1 MIPRKLVRLAS
12 LLRWYLFR
20 LTHKRGFILYQLD
33 DYKMYI
39 DVGEF
44 FTMFERMIGD
54 FEPNKRKLIRESLR
68 SGNTFVDIGVNKG
81 DYALLAASQVGPT
94 GKVIA
99 IEPEP
104 ENCSWIRRS
113 IEANGF
119 ANVELHEAAATE
131 IVGTSQLFLGKK
143 SGWHSLIEGVG
154 VTSNTIDVKTV
165 ALDDIGDG
173 ELNPQLIKIDVEG
186 VEHRVLDG
194 AKATVDRC
202 RPTFVLDL
210 HPHLGADIDSVE
222 EFFWSRDYHAFAL
235 SDLGTRLLRVP
246 RIPMD
251 LVFRPAESSTSA

>member
-1 MIPRKLVRLAS
+1 MIPRKLIRLTS

-20 LTHKRGFILYQLD
+20 LTHKRGFALYQLNG
-33 DYKMYI
+33 YKMYI

-44 FTMFERMIGD
+44 FTMFERLIGD
-54 FEPNKRKLIRESLR
+54 FEPNKRRFICESLS
-68 SGNTFVDIGVNKG
+68 SGSTFVDIGVNKG

-113 IEANGF
+113 IEANSF
-119 ANVELHEAAATE
+119 ANIELHEAAAAE
-131 IVGTSQLFLGKK
+131 IAGTAQLFLGKK

-154 VTSNTIDVKTV
+154 VSSNTIDVKTV

-173 ELNPQLIKIDVEG
+173 ELNPHLIKIDVEG

-202 RPTFVLDL
+202 RPTFVIDL

-222 EFFWSRDYHAFAL
+222 EFFRSRDYHAFAL
-235 SDLGTRLLRVP
+235 HDLGTCLSRVP
-246 RIPMD
+246 RIPME
-251 LVFRPAESSTSA
+251 VIFHPAES

>member
-1 MIPRKLVRLAS
+1 MIPRKLIRFTS

-20 LTHKRGFILYQLD
+20 LTHKRGFELYQLD
-33 DYKMYI
+33 GYKMYI

-44 FTMFERMIGD
+44 FTMFERLIGD
-54 FEPNKRKLIRESLR
+54 FEPHKRRFISESLH
-68 SGNTFVDIGVNKG
+68 SGSTFVDIGVNKG

-119 ANVELHEAAATE
+119 NNIELHEAAAAE
-131 IVGTSQLFLGKK
+131 IAGTTQLYLGKK

-154 VTSNTIDVKTV
+154 VSSKTIDVKTV

-173 ELNPQLIKIDVEG
+173 ELNPDLIKIDVEG

-194 AKATVDRC
+194 AKATVGRC
-202 RPTFVLDL
+202 RPTFVIDL
-210 HPHLGADIDSVE
+210 HPHLGADIDRVE
-222 EFFWSRDYHAFAL
+222 EFFRSRDYHAFAL
-235 SDLGTRLLRVP
+235 HDLGARLARVP
-246 RIPMD
+246 RIPME
-251 LVFRPAESSTSA
+251 VIFQPAER